1 MITKTVDIIVTS
13 VHQTTAGKMIF
24 GRLDERADHSPRAS
38 ASAEGSAGP
47 VASAAAAAAASSAV
61 RPGFVTESSRAESFP
76 RAADASGDRP
86 ARPLVPE
93 PRQD

>member
-1 MITKTVDIIVTS
+1 
-13 VHQTTAGKMIF
+13 MIF

-38 ASAEGSAGP
+38 APAEGSVGP
-47 VASAAAAAAASSAV
+47 VASAAAAAAASTA
-61 RPGFVTESSRAESFP
+61 RPGFVTESSRAESYP

-93 PRQD
+93 TPRE